1 MVDRWY
7 RSRQTD
13 RRKVETGG
21 SVTAFVISHD
31 DVNTDIAA
39 SWLLALAKRHRI
51 CKCCGFN
58 VVSVTVR
65 RSVWWHTAFV
75 LLLLP
80 TCHCLIWVMGIDLEK
95 ESMLRHQYTG
105 AGSLKRNVPTR
116 SSSRFSWRRGA
127 VDSTMQSLCQNDQ
140 FYLNTSVEASA
151 TTVKRSP
158 ASILLSPAGDSNRWS
173 PAVMDDD
180 DGRRLLPHVELLPRV
195 RKFKLEPITDI
206 RRPESSS
213 TILACS
219 NSTRPGSGRN
229 FIATLASLLTL
240 GLPSAVVSI
249 LSLLLFF
256 HIANNDSSANS
267 AFPSIIKETAPEV
280 INNLAMALCLISL
293 SGSLCA
299 LFMSFLECYLLL
311 KAAQRFASFEA
322 NDLYS
327 NIVKFRR
334 QSVYFRFFSHSGFF
348 ISVPLLILAMIVY
361 LQTLFGHTFTSSST
375 VTGTVTTVVLATA
388 LLLVLV
394 CLCFAV
400 YSISCGHLQPG
411 SDRNAT
417 KTFPTVENN
426 KTEKSA
432 NSKNLSTLV

>member
-1 MVDRWY
+1 
-7 RSRQTD
+7 
-13 RRKVETGG
+13 
-21 SVTAFVISHD
+21 
-31 DVNTDIAA
+31 
-39 SWLLALAKRHRI
+39 
-51 CKCCGFN
+51 
-58 VVSVTVR
+58 
-65 RSVWWHTAFV
+65 
-75 LLLLP
+75 
-80 TCHCLIWVMGIDLEK
+80 MGIDPEK

-105 AGSLKRNVPTR
+105 GGTLKRSVPTR

-127 VDSTMQSLCQNDQ
+127 VDSTMSSLCQNDQ
-140 FYLNTSVEASA
+140 FYLNNSVEASSTA
-151 TTVKRSP
+151 VKRSP

-213 TILACS
+213 TILACP
-219 NSTRPGSGRN
+219 NSTRPGKFSSESVRYWDRQQSTLLHSCSGRN
-229 FIATLASLLTL
+229 FIATMASLFTL

-267 AFPSIIKETAPEV
+267 AFPSVIKETAPGRQFSKSTENSYYTLESFGIVSEEV

-293 SGSLCA
+293 S
-299 LFMSFLECYLLL
+299 
-311 KAAQRFASFEA
+311 
-322 NDLYS
+322 
-327 NIVKFRR
+327 
-334 QSVYFRFFSHSGFF
+334 
-348 ISVPLLILAMIVY
+348 AMIVY
-361 LQTLFGHTFTSSST
+361 LQALFGHTFTSSST

-411 SDRNAT
+411 SEREVP
-417 KTFPTVENN
+417 KTSPTTENT
-426 KTEKSA
+426 KTEKST

>member
-1 MVDRWY
+1 MNCIE
-7 RSRQTD
+7 S
-13 RRKVETGG
+13 
-21 SVTAFVISHD
+21 TASKSTRVCNCKKASH
-31 DVNTDIAA
+31 
-39 SWLLALAKRHRI
+39 L
-51 CKCCGFN
+51 CKCCGFK
-58 VVSVTVR
+58 VVSVTNAQSI
-65 RSVWWHTAFV
+65 SVAYCSQLCC
-75 LLLLP
+75 LLA
-80 TCHCLIWVMGIDLEK
+80 TFHCSIWIMGIDPEK
-95 ESMLRHQYTG
+95 ESMLRHQYIGGGT
-105 AGSLKRNVPTR
+105 LKRTVPTR

-127 VDSTMQSLCQNDQ
+127 VDSTMSSLCQNDQ
-140 FYLNTSVEASA
+140 FYLNNSLEASS

-213 TILACS
+213 TILACP
-219 NSTRPGSGRN
+219 NSTRPGKSSSESVRYWDRQQSMLLHSCTGRN
-229 FIATLASLLTL
+229 FIATMASLFTL

-267 AFPSIIKETAPEV
+267 AFPSVIKETPPEV

-299 LFMSFLECYLLL
+299 LFTSFLECYLLL
-311 KAAQRFASFEA
+311 KAAQRFNSFQA

-327 NIVKFRR
+327 NIIKFRR
-334 QSVYFRFFSHSGFF
+334 QSVYLRFLSHSGFF
-348 ISVPLLILAMIVY
+348 ISVPLLILAVIVY
-361 LQTLFGHTFTSSST
+361 LQALFGHTFTSSST

-411 SDRNAT
+411 SEREVP
-417 KTFPTVENN
+417 KTSPTTENT
-426 KTEKSA
+426 KTEKST